1 MNLWAEFDNQHAQ
14 EEAVGP
20 KQTRRLTEQ
29 VVLSSLRAWLL
40 QDYAS
45 SYCHSLAAMRIYRRC
60 YWIDAW
66 GINARTNN
74 RDAGPGNASSTGALP
89 PVLQPIASLSKVLAQ
104 ASKPIALQ
112 GIVLGAGSSRRKER
126 RAGQNSTMDGE
137 EEAAATLFKDP
148 LILPKESGIVRGN
161 WLEIAPALLK
171 AIALSLIHI

>member
-74 RDAGPGNASSTGALP
+74 RDAGTGNASSTNSTRVLP
-89 PVLQPIASLSKVLAQ
+89 PVLQPIASLSKDLAQ

-112 GIVLGAGSSRRKER
+112 GIVLGAGS
-126 RAGQNSTMDGE
+126 
-137 EEAAATLFKDP
+137 
-148 LILPKESGIVRGN
+148 
-161 WLEIAPALLK
+161 
-171 AIALSLIHI
+171 

>member
-40 QDYAS
+40 QDYAL
-45 SYCHSLAAMRIYRRC
+45 SYCHSLATMRIYRRC

-66 GINARTNN
+66 GINAQANN
-74 RDAGPGNASSTGALP
+74 RNAGTGSAQVLP
-89 PVLQPIASLSKVLAQ
+89 PILQPIASLAKVLAQ

-112 GIVLGAGSSRRKER
+112 GIVLG
-126 RAGQNSTMDGE
+126 
-137 EEAAATLFKDP
+137 
-148 LILPKESGIVRGN
+148 
-161 WLEIAPALLK
+161 
-171 AIALSLIHI
+171 